1 MQKKFN
7 RAIKVRLYPTDSQM
21 AAIMSNIGCCRF
33 VHNYMVTCCRE
44 GRRVLP
50 LKEMSAMLPGLK
62 KKFTWLG
69 ASDSAALQR
78 SVRDL
83 SRAYGMHFSN
93 PKHFGWPVLHSRK
106 KSRLSYTTPHNSGN
120 ACLLDNGV
128 KLPKIG
134 IVKAKVSRE
143 IPASWRQ
150 LSVTVSVTRT
160 GKVFA
165 SVACETTA
173 EVPET
178 PVDRGASVGLD
189 YKSDGLFVSSD
200 GVKAGSLKSY
210 RKTERRL
217 AHQQRML
224 SKKQGA
230 RKGEKPS
237 ASFMKQK
244 RKAAALYEKASCQ
257 RKDYLH
263 KLSSEIANQYD
274 TVCVEDLDMKAMSSS
289 GFGNGKATL
298 DNGYGMFLD
307 MLSCKLD
314 ERGGRLVKVSRWF
327 PSSQTCSVCG
337 AIHPEMKD
345 LSMRTM
351 RCGCGS
357 VMDRDLNAAVNI
369 LNEGLRMLGA

>member
-1 MQKKFN
+1 MQKKLN
-7 RAIKVRLYPTDSQM
+7 RAIKVRLYPTDAQM
-21 AAIMSNIGCCRF
+21 AAIMGNIGCCRF
-33 VHNYMVTCCRE
+33 VHNYMVTYCKK
-44 GRRVLP
+44 GHRVLSFR
-50 LKEMSAMLPGLK
+50 EMSAKLPGLK
-62 KKFTWLG
+62 KKFPWLG
-69 ASDSAALQR
+69 ESDSTALQR
-78 SVRDL
+78 AVRDL
-83 SRAYGMHFSN
+83 SRAYDMHFSN

-106 KSRLSYTTPHNSGN
+106 KSRLSYTTPYSGSN
-120 ACLLDNGV
+120 AHLLENGV

-143 IPASWRQ
+143 VPASWRQ

-165 SVACETTA
+165 SVTCEVTS

-178 PVDRGASVGLD
+178 PVDRSTAVGLD

-200 GVKAGSLKSY
+200 GVTAGSPKYY

-237 ASFMKQK
+237 ASFLRQK
-244 RKAAALYEKASCQ
+244 KKVAALYEKTSCQ
-257 RKDYLH
+257 RKDFLH
-263 KLSSEIANQYD
+263 KMSTEIANRYD
-274 TVCVEDLDMKAMSSS
+274 TVCVEDLDMKAMSNKE
-289 GFGNGKATL
+289 FDNGKATL
-298 DNGYGMFLD
+298 DNGYGTLLG
-307 MLSCKLD
+307 MLAYKLD

-345 LSMRTM
+345 LGIRTM